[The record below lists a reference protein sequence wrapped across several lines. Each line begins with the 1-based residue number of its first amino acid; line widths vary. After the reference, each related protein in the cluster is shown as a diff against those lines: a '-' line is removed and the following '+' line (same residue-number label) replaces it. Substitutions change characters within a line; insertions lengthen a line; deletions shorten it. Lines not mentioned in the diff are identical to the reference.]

1 MANNCSNLLT
11 IYGSNEDITAIKRR
25 LIAYSTIN
33 PYTNKVE
40 NRTVIDLDQYFAT
53 PREILATIVGGH
65 TEYAMAFLSYPLFP
79 AEAKILR
86 LDDIRGCKNFSEHYW
101 QKLADK
107 FGKDTLLIDILA
119 QIQRDYIYRNGI
131 SDQDIKEAADCFNR
145 DFDPLGLNQGL
156 LQLSNKAKYG
166 FANWYDWRNTK
177 WGTKWVDCYLVNIKD
192 TQIRAEFDTAWCPPT
207 KFYEQLVKDFPKI
220 ELIADYLEMG
230 CELAGSYEYHG
241 NLDDDASLE
250 QIEVGDI
257 EQFALNVFGYEYDD
271 DDELDEDED
280 DGEAELAALDDA
292 ALEKQGNHIDD
303 LLNRISD
310 KPNQAA

>member
-1 MANNCSNLLT
+1 MANHCSNLLT

-33 PYTNKVE
+33 PYTNQVE

-53 PREILATIVGGH
+53 PREIQATIADGMVAQ
-65 TEYAMAFLSYPLFP
+65 AMAFLSYPIFP
-79 AEAKILR
+79 AEAKMLR
-86 LDDIRGCKNFSEHYW
+86 LDDIRGCQKFYESYW

-107 FGKDTLLIDILA
+107 FGKDTLLIDILGK
-119 QIQRDYIYRNGI
+119 IQSDYIYRNGI
-131 SDQDIKEAADCFNR
+131 SDQDIKKAEDCFDR

-156 LQLSNKAKYG
+156 LQLSNKQKYG
-166 FANWYDWRNTK
+166 IADWYNWRNTK
-177 WGTKWVDCYLVNIKD
+177 WGTKWLECYSVIVGG
-192 TQIRAEFDTAWCPPT
+192 TEIRAEFDTAWGPPRN
-207 KFYEQLVKDFPKI
+207 FYEQLVKDFPKI
-220 ELIADYLEMG
+220 ELTAHYLEMG

-241 NLDDDASLE
+241 SLDDASLE
-250 QIEVGDI
+250 NIKAVDVQR
-257 EQFALNVFGYEYDD
+257 FALDVFGYEYDD
-271 DDELDEDED
+271 DEFDEDED

-292 ALEKQGNHIDD
+292 ELEKQGNRIDD